1 MLLKPPKKRL
11 TIMVGEPR
19 QINITLVG
27 LGGTGSFLALHLA
40 RLAYTSRTLINLRFI
55 DFDIVEAK
63 NVGRQYFCPADIRHY
78 KAETLA
84 KRMNRAYGMGI
95 TYALCRF
102 DADLLPEVRPDSFD
116 LVIGAVDNHFA
127 RRAIAKTVEQK
138 YGHLWWLDCGNHH
151 SSGQVLLGNST
162 GLKLSQLGYCKAL
175 PHPAIQSPDLLEA
188 EEEEKEPESCADLV
202 ARQQQSLNV
211 NSFIAGLAAEYVRE
225 LTQNKLS
232 KYATYFD
239 LAYGNMRSEHIARSE
254 SLN

>member
-1 MLLKPPKKRL
+1 MLLKPRKRL
-11 TIMVGEPR
+11 TVMVGEPR

-27 LGGTGSFLALHLA
+27 VGGTGSFLALHLA

-55 DFDIVEAK
+55 DFDIVEAQ
-63 NVGRQYFCPADIRHY
+63 NIGRQYFCPADIRHY

-84 KRMNRAYGMGI
+84 KRMDRAYGMEI
-95 TYALCRF
+95 TYALARF
-102 DADLLPEVRPDSFD
+102 DADLLPPPRHDTFD

-127 RRAIAKTVEQK
+127 RRAIARAVEQK
-138 YGHLWWLDCGNHH
+138 FGRLWWLDCGNHH
-151 SSGQVLLGNST
+151 SSGQVLLGNDRSI
-162 GLKLSQLGYCKAL
+162 KVSQLGYCTAL

-188 EEEEKEPESCADLV
+188 EEEEKEPESCAELI

-225 LTQNKLS
+225 LIQNKLS

-239 LAYGNMRSEHIARSE
+239 LEFGNMRSEYVTD